1 MWRSRLFY
9 LIGCW
14 ILLLAVAQSLPL
26 AIAVASREP
35 GNASGFFASMVVS
48 SVIGGSLFLGFR
60 SSARIK
66 VTKLTLLLPVFGGMS
81 LALAGGLPFFFI
93 FPEQGLIAAI
103 FEGMSL
109 ITTTGASAYEGAYD
123 EMNALAFWR
132 AFVGWTGG
140 FLSIC
145 LALSILM
152 ALNSGG
158 LQLHRSPL
166 PFGDSETGYP
176 RLKAVAQAIAPLY
189 LLMTLLCCTALM
201 LLGESFFVALQ
212 LAMSTISTTG
222 IVPEGREVIDGG
234 AVQLVL
240 AVFMIV
246 AVLNWDVLRAQALK
260 TNMKHPYGTET
271 RSLIVI
277 LVLATAL
284 LFLLVFPLDSSG
296 LWHALFTA
304 ISAVSTTG
312 YVPSDLKYSGSG
324 VAAAAIIFTVLACIG
339 GSVASSSGG
348 LKQLRVAVLYLLT
361 RREIDRLA
369 HPHGVK
375 SLKYQGFTVERRDIA
390 AIWLLLGAFVL
401 TLVFGSLSF
410 AILGVDFHSAIAMAV
425 SALTLSGPLIALI
438 DPYFSGFSGLTD
450 ADYILLT
457 VLMLLGRVEASIF
470 LAMLAKSFWRG

>member
-14 ILLLAVAQSLPL
+14 ILLLAVAQGLPL
-26 AIAVASREP
+26 AIAVVSQEAVV
-35 GNASGFFASMVVS
+35 ASGFFASIVVS

-60 SSARIK
+60 SSAKIK
-66 VTKLTLLLPVFGGMS
+66 VAKLTLLLPIFGGMS

-103 FEGMSL
+103 FEGTSL
-109 ITTTGASAYEGAYD
+109 ITTTGASAYEGAYE
-123 EMNALAFWR
+123 EMRALAFWR

-140 FLSIC
+140 FLAIC
-145 LALSILM
+145 LTLSILM

-189 LLMTLLCCTALM
+189 LLMTLLCCAALM
-201 LLGESFFVALQ
+201 LLGEPFFVALQ
-212 LAMSTISTTG
+212 LAMSTISTSG
-222 IVPEGREVIDGG
+222 IVPQGHSAIGG
-234 AVQLVL
+234 TGVQLVL

-246 AVLNWDVLRAQALK
+246 AVLNWDVLRARALK
-260 TNMKHPYGTET
+260 TNMKHPHGTET
-271 RSLIVI
+271 RSLFV
-277 LVLATAL
+277 VLAIGTAL
-284 LFLLVFPLDSSG
+284 LVVFAFPLDGQG
-296 LWHALFTA
+296 LWQAIFTA

-312 YVPSDLKYSGSG
+312 YVPADLKFSGSG
-324 VAAAAIIFTVLACIG
+324 VSAAAIIFAVLACIG

-348 LKQLRVAVLYLLT
+348 LKQLRITVLYMLT

-375 SLKYQGFTVERRDIA
+375 SLKYQGFSIEKRDVA

-401 TLVFGSLSF
+401 TLVFGSLCF

-425 SALTLSGPLIALI
+425 SALTLSGPLIALL

-450 ADYILLT
+450 ADYGVLT

-470 LAMLAKSFWRG
+470 FAMLARSFWRG